1 MTFKAAPTLEAGIRW
16 LEQNPGS
23 SSKDAAYALWPA
35 TATDRERS
43 SYARMLRRERR
54 AIRELGS
61 ATIGSIKRSE
71 APAPVDMSTADHAP
85 AKRRPGRPPKVRPVA
100 GSAAP
105 TRAPAPA
112 PAPAREDDPWG
123 DELAGDA
130 PGAAGDPAGAESAE
144 FWAAEVREL
153 SGLIREL
160 IASGDARSSAIRD
173 LKSALHRARLQLDEA
188 RQREAARA
196 AVRSIRDMRD
206 PADLLGALTVRAREL
221 AAICPAAADALA
233 RALRGALDPR

>member
-1 MTFKAAPTLEAGIRW
+1 
-16 LEQNPGS
+16 
-23 SSKDAAYALWPA
+23 
-35 TATDRERS
+35 
-43 SYARMLRRERR
+43 MLRRERR
-54 AIRELGS
+54 AIREQGS
-61 ATIGSIKRSE
+61 ATLRSAKASTD
-71 APAPVDMSTADHAP
+71 APPDMSP
-85 AKRRPGRPPKVRPVA
+85 LPVKRGRGRPPKERPA
-100 GSAAP
+100 PGSGAP
-105 TRAPAPA
+105 SYARAPAHTRAGEP
-112 PAPAREDDPWG
+112 DPTG
-123 DELAGDA
+123 FDFAEEETA
-130 PGAAGDPAGAESAE
+130 GAADPSSAESAE

-206 PADLLGALTVRAREL
+206 PADLLAALTVRAREL

-233 RALRGALDPR
+233 RALRQALDPR